1 MAKINLDSI
10 QGYAEM
16 SAEEKIAALES
27 FEYEDH
33 SDEVSKLKAAMSK
46 ASSENA
52 DQKRKIA
59 DLTDKWKAELDEAK
73 RAQVEREEHDKA
85 VEEELKSLRR
95 EKTVNKRM
103 AKCLTLGYD
112 EETAESMANATAN
125 LTDEEADAVF
135 SGQAKF
141 LENKKKELEAAALNK
156 QPTITPGSPPTAQ
169 AADLETV
176 NQRRKWMGLPPIT
189 Q

>member
-1 MAKINLDSI
+1 MAKINLESI
-10 QGYAEM
+10 AGYAEM

-59 DLTDKWKAELDEAK
+59 DITEKWKAELDEAK

-85 VEEELKSLRR
+85 VEEELISLRR
-95 EKTVNKRM
+95 ERTVNKRM
-103 AKCLTLGYD
+103 AKCLALGYD
-112 EETAESMANATAN
+112 EETAGHMANATAN
-125 LTDEEADAVF
+125 LTDEEADALF
-135 SGQAKF
+135 GSQAKF
-141 LENKKKELEAAALNK
+141 LENKQKELEAAALNK
-156 QPTITPGSPPTAQ
+156 QPTLTTGSPPTAQ

-176 NQRRKWMGLPPIT
+176 NQRRKWMGLPPIK
-189 Q
+189 